1 MGPPPHQQQH
11 PAQQPPPNE
20 RAPATYGGG
29 HLQPWDHPP
38 GLPPLTSMHAP
49 SSTGVMPPPP
59 QQPCLDLSGEIWVET
74 KNPQGKAYYY
84 NARTRESA
92 WNKPEGPGIKVLSQ
106 EQIESMAAAAGVAPG
121 GGLVT
126 NAVPVSTLPMGAA
139 AVTSTIST
147 MTPTPVATSGSAVT
161 APQSSMVAENLT
173 EKART
178 MTTQGGAAVTSSS
191 MSLLHPHAESLYP
204 GGSAGCH

>member
-1 MGPPPHQQQH
+1 MSSHWSKCWGLAWDRLHTSSSTRPSSH
-11 PAQQPPPNE
+11 PNE
-20 RAPATYGGG
+20 RAPATYGGPPPALG
-29 HLQPWDHPP
+29 PPP

-126 NAVPVSTLPMGAA
+126 NAVPVFYHFANCDKLGQIVLA
-139 AVTSTIST
+139 
-147 MTPTPVATSGSAVT
+147 ATSCYI
-161 APQSSMVAENLT
+161 SSKFGEPVPNLHQ
-173 EKART
+173 R
-178 MTTQGGAAVTSSS
+178 VLSDF
-191 MSLLHPHAESLYP
+191 
-204 GGSAGCH
+204 